1 MGLHPW
7 YANSNSRAK
16 ASCLK
21 SGSGTRPDPNWVPDF
36 QMWRQAAAALAAGP
50 PTHARSQERR
60 PPPPPPPPTR
70 RWRVRCVRAIGRKPK
85 QRSPAVWVWAAF
97 LITSIFTTET
107 ASQTGLAD
115 SASFGSSQIAVDTA
129 EADDSILNY
138 CTVVCQRCAN
148 AGHQYPPCI
157 SGSF

>member
-1 MGLHPW
+1 M
-7 YANSNSRAK
+7 
-16 ASCLK
+16 
-21 SGSGTRPDPNWVPDF
+21 
-36 QMWRQAAAALAAGP
+36 
-50 PTHARSQERR
+50 
-60 PPPPPPPPTR
+60 
-70 RWRVRCVRAIGRKPK
+70 
-85 QRSPAVWVWAAF
+85 WVWAAF